1 MERKV
6 WDNEEVC
13 ETKTSKADLG
23 SVVNMGFGSLS
34 LCSYSDGKI
43 TDITAAG
50 AKKELKI
57 SHMYVGK
64 HTHQK
69 GEKMGTAIE
78 EDRER
83 TIFLLK
89 FYL

>member
-1 MERKV
+1 M

-23 SVVNMGFGSLS
+23 SVVNMGFGSL
-34 LCSYSDGKI
+34 LLYSYPDGKNN
-43 TDITAAG
+43 THHSSWRG
-50 AKKELKI
+50 ERVENK
-57 SHMYVGK
+57 SHVCVGM

-69 GEKMGTAIE
+69 KKKEEKKTAIE

-83 TIFLLK
+83 TIFLLT